1 MEIARNPCGIL
12 GQQQI
17 RPPRQLLLLAVSC
30 SRGRGVALGGFGGV
44 RNISL
49 EMRLHSAHL
58 LPQEGIIFRLGA
70 AAVQSRSGDASTDLT
85 GANSIP

>member
-1 MEIARNPCGIL
+1 
-12 GQQQI
+12 
-17 RPPRQLLLLAVSC
+17 
-30 SRGRGVALGGFGGV
+30 V